1 MRGVVNPDTAD
12 KIPKNCS
19 QCPGTFFAIA
29 TWQGFSHPVCLQCWS
44 LFQDKLS
51 NMQEQ
56 NARAMNHL
64 SAEMEWCSGLPI
76 GTMPRYAPP
85 PPKYLTKIGG
95 LVLNNITIKESAIGV
110 INTGTIKG
118 NLQSIDASLTL
129 LNKQPQYREFLK
141 VIRDLS
147 EAIVNANEASEAQ
160 KEAIVEWLSTLIEQA
175 RSAKESRK
183 PSLIKAAIKELS
195 ELAGAVVSVQ
205 TLWNAAVPVINQ
217 FFL

>member
-1 MRGVVNPDTAD
+1 MGGIVTAGTD
-12 KIPKNCS
+12 NKIPEKCS
-19 QCPGTFFAIA
+19 QCPGAFFAIA
-29 TWQGFSHPVCLQCWS
+29 TWQGYSHPVCLHCWS

-95 LVLNNITIKESAIGV
+95 LVLNNITIKESAVGV

-118 NLQSIDASLTL
+118 NLQSIDATLTL
-129 LNKQPQYREFLK
+129 LNKQPQYKEF
-141 VIRDLS
+141 
-147 EAIVNANEASEAQ
+147 
-160 KEAIVEWLSTLIEQA
+160 
-175 RSAKESRK
+175 
-183 PSLIKAAIKELS
+183 
-195 ELAGAVVSVQ
+195 
-205 TLWNAAVPVINQ
+205 
-217 FFL
+217 